1 MTFAVTTA
9 RKPIVEIAYHNQ
21 KLKIQLRDMHKND
34 YFRGLAKERFE
45 GLVKNFNHVDRCYNL
60 HGTSEEQGNFHV

>member
-1 MTFAVTTA
+1 
-9 RKPIVEIAYHNQ
+9 
-21 KLKIQLRDMHKND
+21 MHKND

-60 HGTSEEQGNFHV
+60 YGHSEEQGNFHV